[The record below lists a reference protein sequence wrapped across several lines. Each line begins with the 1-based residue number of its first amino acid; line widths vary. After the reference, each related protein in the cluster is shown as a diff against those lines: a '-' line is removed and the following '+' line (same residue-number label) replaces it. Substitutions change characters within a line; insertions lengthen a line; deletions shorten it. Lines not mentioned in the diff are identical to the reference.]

1 LPNGGLDETPKETF
15 RSSACWAFGISQV
28 QALALAP
35 AGLVQCLF
43 GTGPA
48 QAQDMAR
55 YGKMKRYEKSQ
66 RHRRKFVYC
75 LVAFRL
81 LWIIYDYLQTT

>member
-1 LPNGGLDETPKETF
+1 MFAL
-15 RSSACWAFGISQV
+15 AQV

-48 QAQDMAR
+48 QARQQDMAR
-55 YGKMKRYEKSQ
+55 WKVTAAQKKI
-66 RHRRKFVYC
+66 C
-75 LVAFRL
+75 LVPSGEL
-81 LWIIYDYLQTT
+81 T

>member
-1 LPNGGLDETPKETF
+1 MSFAKRRPRRNAKRKLPKLCMF
-15 RSSACWAFGISQV
+15 ALAQV

-48 QAQDMAR
+48 QARAAR
-55 YGKMKRYEKSQ
+55 YGKMKSHSGTEENLFST
-66 RHRRKFVYC
+66 
-75 LVAFRL
+75 
-81 LWIIYDYLQTT
+81 LWWTNIAMENGYL